1 MAKIKKII
9 LFFRTIL
16 NNYAN
21 SSPSQKGQKC
31 ELRVRQRS
39 AFLVKKGQLCLNC
52 VQIWPLPHFC
62 HKSANSTPYFANP
75 FYANAKAPEGRVRG
89 VLVICTNTNRSIL
102 KFCELSNNY
111 FTQRLFIFKL
121 CYRVRRCKKKTCL
134 KEKTNHDKLI
144 LMQNLN
150 L

>member
-1 MAKIKKII
+1 MSENMAKIRKII
-9 LFFRTIL
+9 WFFRTIL

-39 AFLVKKGQLCLNC
+39 AFLVKKGQLCPNC

-62 HKSANSTPYFANP
+62 HKSAKPTPCFANP
-75 FYANAKAPEGRVRG
+75 FYANAKAPEAPLRG
-89 VLVICTNTNRSIL
+89 VLVKYTNTNRSFF

-111 FTQRLFIFKL
+111 FVQRLFIFKL
-121 CYRVRRCKKKTCL
+121 CYRVRSYKR
-134 KEKTNHDKLI
+134 I
-144 LMQNLN
+144 A
-150 L
+150 

>member
-39 AFLVKKGQLCLNC
+39 AFLVKKGQLCPNC

-62 HKSANSTPYFANP
+62 HKSANPTPCFANP